1 MPLSAIFL
9 PRVKVLKLC
18 SIYPKI
24 CTCQISYRSHIF
36 AFLYKLLAINFY
48 KYTIKCDVIQ
58 LKYVAVSYEDTL
70 NIKWR
75 INELQHRGRGS
86 GVLEFLGSGNCVDVP
101 FVTFTLCSVRDR
113 IL

>member
-1 MPLSAIFL
+1 MGREGGGEGEGWRKMPLSAIFL

-75 INELQHRGRGS
+75 ISAPGARFRRGRIL
-86 GVLEFLGSGNCVDVP
+86 GVWE
-101 FVTFTLCSVRDR
+101 LC
-113 IL
+113 